1 MIKFKL
7 PTELLVQ
14 FATDLGPT
22 IPSLTSSEILKGM
35 YIHFEKDVIT
45 AIAFNGAV
53 AVRLERELD
62 KPLEIEPF
70 EIVLTHPKLV
80 SLLKKLNGVTTTI
93 KYDPERESVDLLSGG
108 SKYRLQAMSAA
119 EYPSVNDMIGRMRT
133 VGTLLAEDITSAY
146 SATTGFSMKEE
157 TRPILQGIN
166 HEYLGG
172 NNFSIHATDSRILRK
187 LSVEMSEVTD
197 APDVGASFSLPALF
211 TSQMHKLLNK
221 REDCTVRFRV
231 SDRAAAYD
239 WEVMDTRTTYTVY
252 GRTFDGAY
260 PNIHVLSSLPDHDM
274 NLHMSKSTLLELLAR
289 IQSTSDAA
297 EHVVL
302 AFNGSKGKM
311 LTRGQFP
318 SIENFSLETPFPS
331 SDPFL
336 MTISTSYLQTA
347 VRSFVE
353 DNLMFHFTDPE
364 RPLFIHSID
373 DATEGMALVLPIR
386 TSAIEIDWE
395 GDGDIIEMDDVPE
408 EKVEEQ
414 APAPAPVEE
423 TVSVV
428 PQPEPSVVFPQPVS
442 VDSGLRGAYNDLA
455 AEFENHYPDALDD
468 EDESDLSVDLH
479 EIEALDPKTDEEY
492 AKKILLILNITDAW
506 VPDSDSEYYDD
517 AIMAVNGAHAAINS
531 YRESQAVTQ

>member
-35 YIHFEKDVIT
+35 YINFEKDVIT

-53 AVRLERELD
+53 AVRLERDLD

-70 EIVLTHPKLV
+70 DIVLTHPKLV
-80 SLLKKLNGVTTTI
+80 SLLKKLSGVTTTF

-108 SKYRLQAMSAA
+108 SKYRLQAMDAS
-119 EYPSVNDMIGRMRT
+119 EYPNVNEIIGRMGT
-133 VGTLLAEDITSAY
+133 VGTLLAEDVTSAY
-146 SATTGFSMKEE
+146 SATTGFNMKEE

-166 HEYLGG
+166 HEFLGG
-172 NNFSIHATDSRILRK
+172 YAFSIHATDSRILRK
-187 LSVEMSEVTD
+187 VSVNMSDVLD
-197 APDVGASFSLPALF
+197 APDIGKSYSLPALF
-211 TSQMHKLLNK
+211 TSQMYKLLNK

-239 WEVMDTRTTYTVY
+239 WEVMETRTTYTVF

-260 PNIHVLSSLPDHDM
+260 PNIHALSNVPENAM
-274 NLHMSKSTLLELLAR
+274 NLHMSKSTVLDLLSR

-318 SIENFSLETPFPS
+318 SIENFSLESPFPS
-331 SDPFL
+331 DEPFL
-336 MTISTSYLQTA
+336 MTISTTYLQTA

-353 DNLMFHFTDPE
+353 DNLMFQFTDAE

-373 DATEGMALVLPIR
+373 DDAEGMALVLPIR

-395 GDGDIIEMDDVPE
+395 GEGDVIDLDDVPQAAVKE
-408 EKVEEQ
+408 E
-414 APAPAPVEE
+414 APAPIEQPVVEE
-423 TVSVV
+423 STPVVEEVSFPK
-428 PQPEPSVVFPQPVS
+428 PQPAV
-442 VDSGLRGAYNDLA
+442 SGLAMAYNELFTKFD
-455 AEFENHYPDALDD
+455 NHFPDDVSEDD
-468 EDESDLSVDLH
+468 EDGLSVDLH
-479 EIEALDPKTDEEY
+479 EIEAIDPKTDAEY
-492 AKKILLILNITDAW
+492 ADKMNLILGITDAW
-506 VPDSDSEYYDD
+506 IPDSDSEYYDD
-517 AIMAVNGAHAAINS
+517 AVTAINGAYSALNA